1 MEYILNFNGRS
12 YSLPKYTKSVKHE
25 MERIDANNASQNLDS
40 DKKYQ
45 GMYEFIK
52 KMVGEESALDIFE
65 TTDMNDI
72 DLNSITI
79 CYLGIAIAYDKPI
92 NEMNQKKSA
101 FDSISPEDKELLKET
116 IRNADSVERMMR
128 KAGKQ
133 QSTTFVRGM

>member
-12 YSLPKYTKSVKHE
+12 YGLPKYTRSVKHE

-133 QSTTFVRGM
+133 QSTAFVRGM